1 MINKEKYINFSH
13 YIVGKY
19 HGDCYSC
26 EIFSFLYPKG
36 TGDEGQ
42 SNSTLHLQLKDNV
55 IMSVVKFLFPENY
68 LP

>member
-1 MINKEKYINFSH
+1 M
-13 YIVGKY
+13 VGKY
-19 HGDCYSC
+19 HKNCYSC

-42 SNSTLHLQLKDNV
+42 SNPTLHLQLKDKFT
-55 IMSVVKFLFPENY
+55 MSVVNFLSPENY